1 MATTKGRQ
9 IANRIVSFH
18 WPEVRPIVR
27 GKDGKAVEFGPKA
40 HICLVDRYACLDH
53 AQYEAFHEGIQLGA
67 CLSNHQERFG
77 KDPDNLLADQL
88 YANLDNRRLLD
99 EKQIPHSFKRMG
111 RPPNETSLE
120 KQKYRREFKKKQGQ
134 RNHIEATFG
143 HLKGHCNLDKIKWT
157 VPGGETMQIQLGLI
171 ASNLQKATAYA

>member
-1 MATTKGRQ
+1 MYPNQ
-9 IANRIVSFH
+9 L
-18 WPEVRPIVR
+18 PI
-27 GKDGKAVEFGPKA
+27 GS
-40 HICLVDRYACLDH
+40 
-53 AQYEAFHEGIQLGA
+53 

-88 YANLDNRRLLD
+88 YANRDNRRLFD

-134 RNHIEATFG
+134 HNHIEATFG
-143 HLKGHCNLDKIKWT
+143 HLKGHFNLT
-157 VPGGETMQIQLGLI
+157 HSRQGGETMQIQLGLI